1 MGGAA
6 TAFVKLVENSDITLD
21 ETSQKFGVIAMQ
33 PCAEILS
40 VLKAYEL
47 SLWCPFYPWAKDL
60 SQGFTTPLEGAIP
73 FETKQDRVLVL
84 PSKQMDETLY
94 LIASALA
101 SLKDGGAL
109 YVAAANDAGGN
120 RLKKILA
127 QFGLEGADSHA
138 KNKCKILR
146 ARAENIDS
154 AQLEKHIQAGA
165 AQEILDGKFHSRLGL
180 YGWNKAD
187 IGSQLLC
194 NNLPSD
200 LHGLGADFGCGYG
213 FISRHILDT
222 NPKVRMLCLIDAE
235 RRAIEM
241 ATKNITGHASKTRQ
255 IWDDLSAPD
264 NLPKN
269 LDFVVMNPPFHSGK
283 DTKSALG
290 ISFIKT
296 AHQAL
301 KRYGQLYMV
310 ANAHLPYEHSLDE
323 LFHKSEIIA
332 KANGFKVIRAGK

>member
-1 MGGAA
+1 M
-6 TAFVKLVENSDITLD
+6 AFTKLVENGDITLN
-21 ETSQKFGVIAMQ
+21 ENPSKFGVVSMQ

-40 VLKAYEL
+40 VLSAHDL
-47 SLWCPFYPWAKDL
+47 TLWCPFYPWAKGL
-60 SQGFTTPLEGAIP
+60 SQSFTAPLEQDLP
-73 FETKQDRVLVL
+73 FAARQDSVLVL
-84 PSKQMDETLY
+84 PSKQMEETLY
-94 LIASALA
+94 LIACALT
-101 SLKDGGAL
+101 SLTDGGSL

-138 KNKCKILR
+138 KNKCKILH
-146 ARAENIDS
+146 ARAENIDM
-154 AQLEKHIQAGA
+154 AQLDKHIKTGGP
-165 AQEILDGKFHSRLGL
+165 QEILDGKFTSQLGL

-194 NNLPSD
+194 DSLPTD

-222 NPKVRMLCLIDAE
+222 SPKVRMLCLIDAE
-235 RRAIEM
+235 RRAVEM
-241 ATKNITGHASKTRQ
+241 ATKNTMGHASKTRH

-283 DTKSALG
+283 DAKSALG

-310 ANAHLPYEHSLDE
+310 ANAHLPYEHTLDE

-332 KANGFKVIRAGK
+332 KANGFKVIQAGK

>member
-1 MGGAA
+1 MGDAA
-6 TAFVKLVENSDITLD
+6 TAFVKLVENGDITLD
-21 ETSQKFGVIAMQ
+21 DARQKFGIIAMQ
-33 PCAEILS
+33 PCAEVLTILS
-40 VLKAYEL
+40 AYEL
-47 SLWCPFYPWAKDL
+47 SLWCPFYPWAKGL
-60 SQGFTTPLEGAIP
+60 SQNFTAPLEKTLP
-73 FETKQDRVLVL
+73 FAAKQDSVLVL

-127 QFGLEGADSHA
+127 EFGLTGADSHA
-138 KNKCKILR
+138 KNKCKILH
-146 ARAENIDS
+146 ARAENINN
-154 AQLEKHIQAGA
+154 AQVEKHMRAGG
-165 AQEILDGKFHSRLGL
+165 AQDILDGQFTSQLGL

-194 NNLPSD
+194 DNLPHD

-213 FISRHILDT
+213 FISRHILDA
-222 NPKVRMLCLIDAE
+222 NHKVRMLCLIDAE
-235 RRAIEM
+235 RRAVEM
-241 ATKNITGHASKTRQ
+241 ATKNTVGHASKTRQ

-283 DTKSALG
+283 DAKAALG

-310 ANAHLPYEHSLDE
+310 ANAHLPYEHTLDE